1 MLNVPARPPSPVEGE
16 NRVPAWEPP
25 PTVPS
30 GPPNSKDAA
39 VRLSLR
45 LVVQLSRWGPPADG
59 GVARLES
66 TQQGLAQDL
75 STTQGAVSKVL
86 ARLVAAEIVR
96 PERRHVR
103 GVERQIRVYYLTAMG
118 EALAREVRERFGLA
132 PPFSGPL

>member
-1 MLNVPARPPSPVEGE
+1 MLNAPPRPPSPAEDE

-25 PTVPS
+25 PSVPS

-59 GVARLES
+59 GVARPES

-75 STTQGAVSKVL
+75 SATQGAVSKVL
-86 ARLVAAEIVR
+86 ARLVAAEMVR

-103 GVERQIRVYYLTAMG
+103 GVDRRVRAYYLTARG
-118 EALAREVRERFGLA
+118 EALAREVRERFGL
-132 PPFSGPL
+132 PPLVLFPP